1 MRINIRIILLISECY
16 GTVSSIAQTNWTNA
30 FWQNRTEGK
39 ILSNLR
45 THAYLMKV
53 IFRQD
58 IILLLLLS
66 NTKDFININFTSL
79 ENLTLL
85 LYTCMNLKL
94 STLNL

>member
-16 GTVSSIAQTNWTNA
+16 GTVSSIA

-85 LYTCMNLKL
+85 LYTCMYLKL